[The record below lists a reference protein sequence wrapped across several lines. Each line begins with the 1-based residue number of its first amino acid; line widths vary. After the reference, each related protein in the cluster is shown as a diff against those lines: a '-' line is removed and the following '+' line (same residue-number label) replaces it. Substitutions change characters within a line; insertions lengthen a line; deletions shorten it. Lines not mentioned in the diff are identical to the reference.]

1 MSTKFVSKNSNY
13 MIVLKSGLE
22 GNRALG
28 THAISGLYV
37 KFQGGVVD
45 VKEEA
50 VIKMLRDHPSYG
62 IDFLEVKESE
72 VDPYADERV
81 DIEPEHVIQK
91 MTYGHSEGLTGTPR
105 STKLTP
111 QMKKLI
117 EGEAIKMLPGLLKS
131 NPQILKDII
140 TSMAAEMKAKE
151 APEKEQEPAEEV
163 KKSSDKPKNK

>member
-13 MIVLKSGLE
+13 MIVLKSGIE

-45 VKEEA
+45 VKEES
-50 VIKMLRDHPSYG
+50 VIKMLRDHPSFG
-62 IDFLEVKESE
+62 IDFIEVKESE

-81 DIEPEHVIQK
+81 DIEPEHVIQEIK
-91 MTYGHSEGLTGTPR
+91 YGHSEGLKGTPR

-111 QMKKLI
+111 AMKKLV
-117 EGEAIKMLPGLLKS
+117 EAEAMKMLPGLLKA
-131 NPQILKDII
+131 NPKILKDII
-140 TSMAAEMKAKE
+140 TSMAADMKAKE
-151 APEKEQEPAEEV
+151 EVSEEPEEEG
-163 KKSSDKPKNK
+163 KKPSTKASKPE